1 MFSLMHW
8 NWAYLQVLW
17 CYWEDAMAEKPS
29 FGANQALIFT
39 STYDSDVI
47 FKKMDAWLKSHPF
60 ILTTLDAKGLGK
72 LS

>member
-1 MFSLMHW
+1 MT
-8 NWAYLQVLW
+8 
-17 CYWEDAMAEKPS
+17 EKPS

-39 STYDSDVI
+39 STYDSDAI

-72 LS
+72 LT